1 METLDTKLIEQS
13 LEVLS
18 LDSYFH
24 DPNKWG
30 RFTREALTTCAPL
43 DFFLIP
49 ASSSGKYHQGYE
61 LGVGGLVRHTKAAM
75 EVARTL
81 FPLWDFSRKE
91 EDMIMAALALHDLA
105 KPSKTHP
112 IEAKLLLEP
121 ISDFWYKE
129 VESVV
134 DLIETHH
141 GQWDHFGKMPRPK
154 STRQKFVHLCD
165 YLASRKNI
173 AVDINYREERT

>member
-24 DPNKWG
+24 DPAWR
-30 RFTREALTTCAPL
+30 RFTREALTRCAPL

-75 EVARTL
+75 EVAKTL
-81 FPLWDFSRKE
+81 FPLWNFTPRE
-91 EDMIMAALALHDLA
+91 EDRIWAALALHDMA

-112 IEAKLLLEP
+112 LEAKLFLEP
-121 ISDFWYKE
+121 MRDQWYRE

-141 GQWDHFGKMPRPK
+141 GQWDNFGKMPRPQ
-154 STRQKFVHLCD
+154 STTQKFVHLCD

-173 AVDINYREERT
+173 SIDVGYQWG

>member
-1 METLDTKLIEQS
+1 MENLDTKLINQS

-24 DPNKWG
+24 DPSWV
-30 RFTREALTTCAPL
+30 RFTQEALTTCAPI

-61 LGVGGLVRHTKAAM
+61 LGVGGLIRHTKAVM
-75 EVARTL
+75 EVAKTL
-81 FPLWDFSRKE
+81 FPLWNFSYKE
-91 EDMIMAALALHDLA
+91 EDTIMAALALHDMS

-112 IEAKLLLEP
+112 IEVKLLLEP
-121 ISDFWYKE
+121 IQDFWYNE
-129 VESVV
+129 VEKVV
-134 DLIETHH
+134 ALIETHH
-141 GQWDHFGKMPRPK
+141 GQWDNFGKMPRPQ
-154 STRQKFVHLCD
+154 STAQKFVHLCD

-173 AVDINYREERT
+173 AVDINYGGEK

>member
-1 METLDTKLIEQS
+1 MEPLDTKLINQS
-13 LEVLS
+13 MEVLS

-24 DPNKWG
+24 DVKWM
-30 RFTREALTTCAPL
+30 RFTEHVITECAPL

-49 ASSSGKYHQGYE
+49 ASSSGKYHQDYE

-81 FPLWDFSRKE
+81 FPLWDFTPGE
-91 EDMIMAALALHDLA
+91 EDLIMAALALHDLA

-112 IEAKLLLEP
+112 IEVKLLLEP
-121 ISDFWYKE
+121 IRDMWYKE
-129 VESVV
+129 VEGVV

-141 GQWDHFGKMPRPK
+141 GQWDNFGKMPRPK

-173 AVDINYREERT
+173 AVDINYKEENT